1 MTFSRYIMSIALTIA
16 TLGGLGSALAH
27 SGATGIV
34 KERMDMFKRSQKNL
48 KAIKSHVRGE
58 DYGSIAKLA
67 DEIREWA
74 VKMPEYFPEG
84 SNIKPSEASPKI
96 WEDFSGFKRA
106 AMKNETATKKLIAA
120 AEAGDQAAVVEG
132 FKAVASS
139 CKSCHQSYKL
149 D

>member
-1 MTFSRYIMSIALTIA
+1 MTSSRYMMSIALTIA

-48 KAIKSHVRGE
+48 KAIKSHIRGE

-74 VKMPEYFPEG
+74 VKMPEYFPCPEY
-84 SNIKPSEASPKI
+84 SKLKKPNLFHFANL
-96 WEDFSGFKRA
+96 KR
-106 AMKNETATKKLIAA
+106 
-120 AEAGDQAAVVEG
+120 V
-132 FKAVASS
+132 
-139 CKSCHQSYKL
+139 
-149 D
+149 